1 MKGNILNLLLGV
13 IVLSSDT
20 TPLKA
25 QEVEWRLVFSDEFN
39 QPNGSQPDPAK
50 WNRAM
55 RNPSIWAR
63 WNSNSD
69 KVVFIKTGYMTQYK
83 KVSPDIRQ
91 VRNSMLKILWYTVWK
106 RVG

>member
-1 MKGNILNLLLGV
+1 M
-13 IVLSSDT
+13 
-20 TPLKA
+20 
-25 QEVEWRLVFSDEFN
+25 
-39 QPNGSQPDPAK
+39 
-50 WNRAM
+50 
-55 RNPSIWAR
+55 
-63 WNSNSD
+63 D